1 MTNKELTPSEYEEMV
16 STKAGNLPDNK
27 NYAKYTVAAIVLLVL
42 CGISFGL
49 GIAYQQGKQNKVA
62 GISNNQQS
70 ALPDMGNGPGA
81 GGLGGGQGGFA
92 NGQRPNMGEV
102 TAVSSDSITIQDSRS
117 NSTQTFKITD
127 STEIT
132 DNGSKASAE
141 DIKTGDSVLIATG
154 TSDTS
159 TASQVMINPSFRG
172 PMPGGTTQS
181 VPGNTNSSP
190 STQSI

>member
-16 STKAGNLPDNK
+16 STKGGTSSNNK
-27 NYAKYTVAAIVLLVL
+27 NYAKYTVATILVLVL

-62 GISNNQQS
+62 GVTSNQKS
-70 ALPDMGNGPGA
+70 ALPDMGNGPEA
-81 GGLGGGQGGFA
+81 GGFGGGTRGFV
-92 NGQRPNMGEV
+92 NGQQPHIGEV

-117 NSTQTFKITD
+117 NSTQTFKITN
-127 STEIT
+127 STEVT

-141 DIKTGDSVLIATG
+141 DIKTGDTVLIATG

-172 PMPGGTTQS
+172 PMPGATPQS

-190 STQSI
+190 NTQSI

>member
-1 MTNKELTPSEYEEMV
+1 MS
-16 STKAGNLPDNK
+16 DNK
-27 NYAKYTVAAIVLLVL
+27 NYAKYVLAAIVLLVL

-62 GISNNQQS
+62 GVSSNQQS
-70 ALPDMGNGPGA
+70 ALPDMGNGPEA
-81 GGLGGGQGGFA
+81 GGFGGGPGGFA
-92 NGQRPNMGEV
+92 NGQRPNIGEV

-132 DNGSKASAE
+132 NNGSKASVE
-141 DIKTGDSVLIATG
+141 DIKPGDTVLIITD
-154 TSDTS
+154 TSDTA

-172 PMPGGTTQS
+172 PMPDGTTQS

-190 STQSI
+190 STQ